1 MTGALWWARPGLYR
15 IHTFV
20 WFAVQTSQNAIGAL
34 EWSSGY
40 LPLDLVPIAAC
51 RRHRTRGNG
60 IGSQASPRQLQDLAR
75 QSVMVGRQ
83 SLGLV
88 GVEQVREAVIDL
100 AIGQSCFTQFDSTL
114 VA

>member
-15 IHTFV
+15 IQTFV
-20 WFAVQTSQNAIGAL
+20 WFAVQTAQNGLQRAERLG
-34 EWSSGY
+34 GY
-40 LPLDLVPIAAC
+40 LPLDLVLIAAC

-100 AIGQSCFTQFDSTL
+100 AIGQSSFAQFDSTL